1 MLKDNDISISMA
13 LSLSLSG
20 SKFIILIKNPRTL
33 KGEFLIIYFPL
44 GDGD

>member
-1 MLKDNDISISMA
+1 MLKDNDISINMV
-13 LSLSLSG
+13 LSSVLG